1 MANDSTERCEAS
13 RQIPCKDVM
22 HPSYVAYQ
30 QIWETENMTL
40 NLGLANDG
48 TFIDERDSLRE
59 TDVDELILEDDGI
72 YNMEYDVGK

>member
-1 MANDSTERCEAS
+1 MRNR
-13 RQIPCKDVM
+13 
-22 HPSYVAYQ
+22 
-30 QIWETENMTL
+30 NMTL

-48 TFIDERDSLRE
+48 IFIDEGDSLRE

>member
-1 MANDSTERCEAS
+1 
-13 RQIPCKDVM
+13 
-22 HPSYVAYQ
+22 
-30 QIWETENMTL
+30 MTL

-48 TFIDERDSLRE
+48 ILIDEGDSLRE